1 MKLRIKGNS
10 IRLRLSKTDVANFAS
25 KGILAEKTEFVNTT
39 FTYALESV
47 QGIQEITCKNEP
59 NLITVCLPKHMA
71 DEWTSTDLIGMQNDV
86 EIVTG
91 RKMFLLVEKDF
102 VCIDNTFEDQSDN
115 YPNPNAACG
124 PATE

>member
-1 MKLRIKGNS
+1 
-10 IRLRLSKTDVANFAS
+10 
-25 KGILAEKTEFVNTT
+25 
-39 FTYALESV
+39 
-47 QGIQEITCKNEP
+47 
-59 NLITVCLPKHMA
+59 MA

-86 EIVTG
+86 EIVPG

-124 PATE
+124 PTSE